1 MSLWTTD
8 LFETI
13 LESHAYVN
21 FGYVFETYNYSSE
34 MSIESSSKREGL
46 SDALIN
52 SYKIGDMTLI
62 DSLSIQL
69 SIS

>member
-1 MSLWTTD
+1 MPMQT
-8 LFETI
+8 
-13 LESHAYVN
+13 
-21 FGYVFETYNYSSE
+21 FGYVFETYNYSSGI
-34 MSIESSSKREGL
+34 SIESSSKREGL